1 LLKKPFRG
9 LFQLGRS
16 CASMRPR
23 HWGFPS
29 GTKQKVRFLLCS
41 IFQAPTPCLK
51 NGGASVRRTQAVFN
65 SLLTTG

>member
-1 LLKKPFRG
+1 
-9 LFQLGRS
+9 
-16 CASMRPR
+16 MRPR

-29 GTKQKVRFLLCS
+29 GTKQKVRFLLCA